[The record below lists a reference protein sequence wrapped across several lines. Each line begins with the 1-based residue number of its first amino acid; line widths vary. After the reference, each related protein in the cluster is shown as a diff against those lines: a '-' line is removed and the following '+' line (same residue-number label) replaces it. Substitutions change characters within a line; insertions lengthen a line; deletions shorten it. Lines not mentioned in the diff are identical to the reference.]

1 MNAILFT
8 LLTAVVTLSF
18 TSDEPTLAQLA
29 EGQIA
34 LSINGKISLPVNVKA
49 KQMSGSSIG
58 NKSHIEITDTTQMVV
73 VSKSDALVIFA
84 RVYATNRSCPFSI
97 VKANKT
103 DKGYGASSYFGELVK
118 EPKTIESVPYT
129 SKETDKKLRV
139 FTITPNKSLE
149 SGMYILNFNM
159 SDGKKFILTPDN
171 LGNRAVLL
179 KITE

>member
-84 RVYATNRSCPFSI
+84 RVYIDQNAAFC
-97 VKANKT
+97 
-103 DKGYGASSYFGELVK
+103 
-118 EPKTIESVPYT
+118 
-129 SKETDKKLRV
+129 KKIH
-139 FTITPNKSLE
+139 FEHN
-149 SGMYILNFNM
+149 
-159 SDGKKFILTPDN
+159 N
-171 LGNRAVLL
+171 L
-179 KITE
+179 